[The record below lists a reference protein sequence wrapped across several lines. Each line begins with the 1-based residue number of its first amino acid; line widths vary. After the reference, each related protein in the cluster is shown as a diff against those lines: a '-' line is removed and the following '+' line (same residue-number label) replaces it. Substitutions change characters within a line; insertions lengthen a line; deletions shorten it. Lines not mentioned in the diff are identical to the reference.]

1 MAATV
6 LVGTGLW
13 YLERAH
19 GPPLG
24 ELAKAYS
31 SSRTIDLR
39 IPGAAHAPLTVERS
53 RAVHRSP
60 QLLESEAA
68 IERRLLSH
76 PDDWTW
82 LHARGRA
89 QLLEWQYDESIR
101 SLRSAMDL
109 SGANS
114 GSRYAEMLVDLA
126 TAYYERAQA
135 GERPIDY
142 SSAIEYLSKAIQ
154 LYPSLPVAYFN
165 RAIVFEKKFDYFH
178 AIEDW
183 KRYLALDPHGTW
195 SEEARARLA
204 ELEHKMGAS
213 RRDDPNRLND
223 LTEYRLETA
232 MRSGMADLEA
242 GSALARQMSL
252 ENRDNWLVDAL
263 AVRSQ
268 PAVGVLGAMVESRSA
283 LRISQFPA
291 ESGRLAKLRTASLPP
306 PLRVWAAFEIL
317 FRATHSPAVAFEPAG
332 LASVVELAQA
342 HGYWW
347 LLGQVLLE
355 RSSSRMVQARWQD
368 ASAIH
373 TLVRQMAGQ
382 HRFPLLEMRAAG
394 FLDIQ
399 FAQTGRY
406 REAAQIEN
414 QELMHFWKRPIPWLR
429 AEVYYA
435 GAAWHEEALGRLHAA
450 MFSAGAAASTAAL
463 AAAPAKRKP

>member
-1 MAATV
+1 MARGLVTELEAAALLDHAGNCASCAEKLRGAILTV
-6 LVGTGLW
+6 ADETDSPGEEFFKSLRTSQPDWRRDIARRLAAGQPARSRFRARRFAWAAVAAVLFVGTGLW
-13 YLERAH
+13 FLQRANK
-19 GPPLG
+19 PPLN
-24 ELAKAYS
+24 ELAKSYS

-109 SGANS
+109 SGASS
-114 GSRYAEMLVDLA
+114 GPRYAEMLVDLA

-135 GERPIDY
+135 GQRPIDY

-154 LYPSLPVAYFN
+154 LYPALPVAYFN

-183 KRYLALDPHGTW
+183 KKYLALDPHGTW

-204 ELEHKMGAS
+204 ELERKMGAS
-213 RRDDPNRLND
+213 RGNDPNRLND

-242 GSALARQMSL
+242 GSALARQMNL
-252 ENRDNWLVDAL
+252 ENGDNWLRDAL
-263 AVRSQ
+263 AVR
-268 PAVGVLGAMVESRSA
+268 
-283 LRISQFPA
+283 
-291 ESGRLAKLRTASLPP
+291 
-306 PLRVWAAFEIL
+306 
-317 FRATHSPAVAFEPAG
+317 
-332 LASVVELAQA
+332 
-342 HGYWW
+342 
-347 LLGQVLLE
+347 
-355 RSSSRMVQARWQD
+355 D
-368 ASAIH
+368 
-373 TLVRQMAGQ
+373 
-382 HRFPLLEMRAAG
+382 
-394 FLDIQ
+394 
-399 FAQTGRY
+399 
-406 REAAQIEN
+406 
-414 QELMHFWKRPIPWLR
+414 
-429 AEVYYA
+429 
-435 GAAWHEEALGRLHAA
+435 
-450 MFSAGAAASTAAL
+450 
-463 AAAPAKRKP
+463 